1 MKKYWWKILCC
12 LLLFYTIIAGFLI
25 PVPRKVILHE
35 TIRNLVFHVPMW
47 MVMFVF
53 FTISFVY
60 SILYLRGYRLKKD
73 LAAVTAANVGLLFGV
88 IGIITGAVWA
98 KYTWGQFW
106 SNDPKQLCTA
116 AALLIYFAYF
126 VLRNSFTDIDTRARV
141 AAVYNIFAFAML
153 IPLTVVI
160 PRLTDS
166 LHPGNGGNPGF
177 DIYDSNDT
185 LKMILYPA
193 FIGWS
198 LLGGWLYDLSLRIK
212 KIKFKSLFDEQITE

>member
-1 MKKYWWKILCC
+1 MKKYWWKILCAG
-12 LLLFYTIIAGFLI
+12 LVLYVIIAGFLI
-25 PVPRKVILHE
+25 HVPAKVILHE
-35 TIRNLVFHVPMW
+35 TVRNLFFHVPMW

-53 FTISFVY
+53 FTVSFIY
-60 SILYLRGYRLKKD
+60 AILYLRSNKLKHD
-73 LAAVTAANVGLLFGV
+73 MAGVTAANVGLIFGV

-98 KYTWGQFW
+98 KFTWGQFW

-126 VLRNSFTDIDTRARV
+126 VLRNSFTDIDSRARV
-141 AAVYNIFAFAML
+141 AAVYNIFAFALL

-177 DIYDSNDT
+177 DIYDSTGN
-185 LKMILYPA
+185 LKLVLYPA
-193 FIGWS
+193 FVGWT
-198 LLGGWLYDLSLRIK
+198 LLGCWLFNLSFRYK
-212 KIKFKSLFDEQITE
+212 KLKFKKLFKDEI